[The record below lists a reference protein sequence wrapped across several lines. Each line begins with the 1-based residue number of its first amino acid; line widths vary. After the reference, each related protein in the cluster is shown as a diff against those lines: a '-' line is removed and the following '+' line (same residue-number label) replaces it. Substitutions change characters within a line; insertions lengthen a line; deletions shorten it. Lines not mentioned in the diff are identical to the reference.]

1 MSIRFLGRCLFG
13 SKVRAYSCLLLLDL
27 EERRMMLLELELELE
42 FIVSTGEAG
51 SVVVV

>member
-27 EERRMMLLELELELE
+27 EERRMMLLELELE